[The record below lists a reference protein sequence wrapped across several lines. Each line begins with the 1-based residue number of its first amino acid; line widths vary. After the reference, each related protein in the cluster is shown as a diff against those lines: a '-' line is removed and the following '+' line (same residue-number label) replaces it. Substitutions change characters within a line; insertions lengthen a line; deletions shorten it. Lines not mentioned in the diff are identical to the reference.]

1 MPGLECEP
9 LYEVLDRVPCKLKL
23 STALYVWHPEPQ
35 RKSGRLR
42 VYSPE
47 GSVLPSFVPYKTL
60 SKNYKALSLIHPD
73 ATMRLPNQTYPTS
86 HPSSISHVGESL
98 NITLYI
104 DSQQPIS
111 YRPIERAD
119 KVIVSFPAYRHP
131 TQKPPPSVFV
141 FQPAPTIFI
150 LSSTDSTI
158 QRKYVRSGKHRV
170 PRS

>member
-1 MPGLECEP
+1 VVDYVYIVQRVAPCLP
-9 LYEVLDRVPCKLKL
+9 LFLTRLYPKTTKLFRLYIQTQLD
-23 STALYVWHPEPQ
+23 
-35 RKSGRLR
+35 
-42 VYSPE
+42 
-47 GSVLPSFVPYKTL
+47 
-60 SKNYKALSLIHPD
+60 
-73 ATMRLPNQTYPTS
+73 MRLPNQTYPTS

-150 LSSTDSTI
+150 LPSTDSTI
-158 QRKYVRSGKHRV
+158 QCKYMRSGKHRM